1 MLATQQPILADW
13 QRFIRSGFREEDFT
27 PALHRHLTTHCAL
40 HAPYGDRRAF
50 WGYWFATD
58 WSRLKR
64 FLNQFHPAIL
74 RLAEG
79 GVVDSRWLTERDP
92 HRRLNEAMCAEIEA
106 VYPPLARA
114 YDQISR
120 QLYLAE
126 KWALMAQ
133 HRAALNADPHHLI
146 TLTRRYDETFPLE
159 EVRDFYPLDDAIR
172 GFFADVLAAC
182 ATESGER
189 LQPRSLFTVTA
200 ETPLPVRAVSAFEAT
215 AGQSPSS
222 SNPAQMTTRRQRLAG
237 PGIIE
242 RSTHHATQDRSQP
255 AKHADPE
262 TTRG

>member
-1 MLATQQPILADW
+1 MLTTRQPILADW

-40 HAPYGDRRAF
+40 HAPYAPYGDRRSF

-64 FLNQFHPAIL
+64 LLNQFHPARL

-106 VYPPLARA
+106 VYPPLAHA

-120 QLYLAE
+120 HLYLAE

-172 GFFADVLAAC
+172 GFFADVLAAW
-182 ATESGER
+182 ATESEAR
-189 LQPRSLFTVTA
+189 LQPRSLFTGSGVA
-200 ETPLPVRAVSAFEAT
+200 AVPVRAVSAFEAA
-215 AGQSPSS
+215 AGQSPVSS
-222 SNPAQMTTRRQRLAG
+222 SPAQPTARRQRLTG
-237 PGIIE
+237 PDNSSTAT
-242 RSTHHATQDRSQP
+242 RSKSHANRQ
-255 AKHADPE
+255 KHPE
-262 TTRG
+262 TAGG